1 MALSLSASSA
11 LPAAPVMVGP
21 PERDSLATIIWDE
34 LSEAMTLA
42 VFVLPGQ
49 LSVDLLI
56 AVFKTRWL
64 SPANQAVIARAIG
77 NAHRPDYALVPP
89 APVQSAAERSVSAEF
104 GLPDGRVSMEVPN
117 AHVTRRNARIVA
129 LLMSAAE
136 DPDDLIATA
145 AVWSYSEFAEARDAL
160 RLARRAFYRGG
171 LSTGTFIRHAFALLP
186 NLDTA
191 DQEALIDEVISA
203 ERADPERTGD
213 PSLQTVMMAFFGPDQ
228 AGMASLSPAGR
239 ASFRRYLDSVSLD
252 PLAVESLRMQAEPA
266 YP

>member
-1 MALSLSASSA
+1 MAK
-11 LPAAPVMVGP
+11 V
-21 PERDSLATIIWDE
+21 IWNE
-34 LSEAMTLA
+34 ASEAMTLA
-42 VFVLPGQ
+42 VLVLPGQ
-49 LSVDLLI
+49 VSVDMLI

-64 SPANQAVIARAIG
+64 SPANQAVIVSAIG
-77 NAHRPDYALVPP
+77 DAYRPDYSLVSP
-89 APVQSAAERSVSAEF
+89 APVQTTADRSASPEF
-104 GLPDGRVSMEVPN
+104 GLPDGRVSMEGPY

-145 AVWSYSEFAEARDAL
+145 AVWSYSEFAEASDAL

-191 DQEALIDEVISA
+191 NQEALIDEVISA

-213 PSLQTVMMAFFGPDQ
+213 PSLRTAMMAFFGPDQ

-239 ASFRRYLDSVSLD
+239 ASFRRYLDSVGPD
-252 PLAVESLRMQAEPA
+252 PLAVEFLRMQAAPA